1 MNGTLNTI
9 DAATGVMVLSKNS
22 KWENVVEYLKWLAK
36 SDFDYHID
44 DDPEDIESFT
54 DEQKVILRSN
64 SDIMWSFAEG
74 KLIGENLWEIYGD
87 EWRLFHEIE
96 HED

>member
-1 MNGTLNTI
+1 MNGSLNTI
-9 DAATGVMVLSKNS
+9 DAATRVMVLPKNS

-44 DDPEDIESFT
+44 DDPEDIEGFT

-64 SDIMWSFAEG
+64 SDIMWSFAADKRRGDE
-74 KLIGENLWEIYGD
+74 LWEVYGA
-87 EWRLFHEIE
+87 EWELFHEID